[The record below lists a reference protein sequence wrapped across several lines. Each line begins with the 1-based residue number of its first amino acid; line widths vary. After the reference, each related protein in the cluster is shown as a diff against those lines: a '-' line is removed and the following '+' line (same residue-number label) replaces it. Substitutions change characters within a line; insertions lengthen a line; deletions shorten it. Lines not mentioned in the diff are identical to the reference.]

1 MKFNSLRLLILTTIL
16 VSCGQTNK
24 ENFRPVTLYH
34 YQLWFADLDTMD
46 LKSSSTLYLDSIR
59 TNKKTD
65 YFLRNYPNSDSL
77 TIFSYSL
84 KGDSL
89 FYEGTYCEIIDTVD
103 FDFKGQKITLYRS
116 SYDIPENFDEEAYL
130 FWNHRYGLIGEYNY
144 NMGPILLFDNQEIP
158 NFATNILYTYIVDKE
173 RGKEID

>member
-1 MKFNSLRLLILTTIL
+1 MKFNSLRLLILTTTL

-24 ENFRPVTLYH
+24 ENFRPVTFYH
-34 YQLWFADLDTMD
+34 YQLWLADLDTID
-46 LKSSSTLYLDSIR
+46 LKSSSTLYLDSMR

-77 TIFSYSL
+77 TIFSYSI

-89 FYEGTYCEIIDTVD
+89 LYEGTYCKIIDTVD

-116 SYDIPENFDEEAYL
+116 IYDIPDNFDEEAYL